1 LGAISISGAIS
12 IDHFMSYIND
22 SDGGEFY
29 LDYLA
34 FGIHAQFPQFKPEE
48 ILTPPAMS
56 KYAAVT
62 TSPK

>member
-1 LGAISISGAIS
+1 
-12 IDHFMSYIND
+12 MSYIND